1 MDPKFILTND
11 DTNDTNDTT
20 DSSIATT
27 STNNSKK
34 KRGVNRK
41 YYFSSDH
48 ESFIEAKKLIDSEK
62 TWTAITPKNNTHYY
76 RCNKVVS
83 RSSKWCSAAVYI
95 YKHQDSNTAS
105 IYRTMCEYIYI

>member
-11 DTNDTNDTT
+11 NTNDTT
-20 DSSIATT
+20 DSSISTT

-95 YKHQDSNTAS
+95 YKHQDRNK
-105 IYRTMCEYIYI
+105 IEIHML

>member
-11 DTNDTNDTT
+11 DTNDTT
-20 DSSIATT
+20 DSSISPT

-48 ESFIEAKKLIDSEK
+48 ESFIEANLSLMRSIKEDRWFLLRKLIE
-62 TWTAITPKNNTHYY
+62 
-76 RCNKVVS
+76 
-83 RSSKWCSAAVYI
+83 
-95 YKHQDSNTAS
+95 
-105 IYRTMCEYIYI
+105 

>member
-11 DTNDTNDTT
+11 DTT

-34 KRGVNRK
+34 KRGVNTK

-62 TWTAITPKNNTHYY
+62 TWTAITPKNM
-76 RCNKVVS
+76 
-83 RSSKWCSAAVYI
+83 I
-95 YKHQDSNTAS
+95 
-105 IYRTMCEYIYI
+105 

>member
-11 DTNDTNDTT
+11 DTNDTT

-34 KRGVNRK
+34 KRDVNRK

-62 TWTAITPKNNTHYY
+62 TWISFLKANTYIFIWNDIT
-76 RCNKVVS
+76 S
-83 RSSKWCSAAVYI
+83 LLIAAGG
-95 YKHQDSNTAS
+95 TF
-105 IYRTMCEYIYI
+105 